1 MKAVI
6 WKNAMEDPSQK
17 LIGAFKAHKSTT
29 KAHKSTTELG
39 DIWIGELTEENIE
52 QCDKSFTVWKPNNYQ
67 LTPED
72 KKILTAA
79 GLTITDDD
87 SEKSTIWILDTYP
100 EKE

>member
-17 LIGAFKAHKSTT
+17 LIGAF